1 MTDITPL
8 HLETVRLRIRPF
20 ALDDLA
26 AITAIMDEAFGAQP
40 LAERRQWIEWSVRN
54 YVALARMYQ
63 PPYGDYAL
71 VRKTDDALIGAVGYV
86 QSYGPFGKLPYFRAR
101 SNEPVSELFTPQFG
115 LFWALGKA
123 HQGQGY
129 ATEGAR
135 ALIDHAFA
143 HLNLK
148 HIVATT
154 EYDNHA
160 SIAVMRRLGMIVE
173 RNPDPTPPW
182 FQLVGV
188 LEHPA
193 LRA

>member
-8 HLETVRLRIRPF
+8 HLETVHLRIRPF

-160 SIAVMRRLGMIVE
+160 SIAVMRRLGMIIE

>member
-20 ALDDLA
+20 ALDDLT

-160 SIAVMRRLGMIVE
+160 SIAVMRRLGMIIE

>member
-8 HLETVRLRIRPF
+8 HLETERLRIRPF
-20 ALDDLA
+20 VLDDLA
-26 AITAIMDEAFGAQP
+26 AIAAILDEAFGAQP
-40 LAERRQWIEWSVRN
+40 PAKRRQWIEWSVRN
-54 YVALARMYQ
+54 YDALARMYQ

-71 VRKTDDALIGAVGYV
+71 VRRADDGLIGAVGYV

-101 SNEPVSELFTPQFG
+101 SSEPVAELFTPQFG

-154 EYDNHA
+154 EYDNQA
-160 SIAVMRRLGMIVE
+160 SIAVMRRLGMIIE